1 VSEACTRT
9 KIGAAALTIG
19 SVAVG
24 VFGVAHGVLP
34 EGSGRA
40 VLAYV
45 TDHPHYAGV
54 HFGSI
59 VGVILWTMGV
69 SVLPSVLGR
78 PAASLLAQL
87 GVVGAVVGAAV
98 FVIQFSI
105 DGFGHHT
112 IARRWADAPPAEQES
127 LERIVERLEVLL
139 LGPAFAWTALLWG
152 LPVVLFGLAVALG
165 ERFPSWLGWLGV
177 LFGVAV
183 FAVATMRFLQ
193 FSVLPDGLVFAAS
206 TLGAALW
213 GAALGSVMWLRAPA
227 LASSG

>member
-1 VSEACTRT
+1 VSEVCTRT
-9 KIGAAALTIG
+9 KVGAAALTIG
-19 SVAVG
+19 GVAVG
-24 VFGVAHGVLP
+24 VFGVVHGVLP

-45 TDHPHYAGV
+45 ADHPHYAGV

-87 GVVGAVVGAAV
+87 GVVCAVVGAAV
-98 FVIQFSI
+98 FVIQFSV
-105 DGFGHHT
+105 DGFGHH
-112 IARRWADAPPAEQES
+112 AMAGRWADASPAEQES

-193 FSVLPDGLVFAAS
+193 FSVLPDGLMFAAS